1 MMISKALYIAKV
13 AHKGQV
19 DKGGN
24 PYVMHPIAV
33 SQLVHS
39 EEEKIVALLHDVVED
54 TDITLEHLKLE
65 GFSDNIIAA
74 VSALTKQPGVAYDDY
89 IATLKENSIAVRVK
103 IADITHNSDISRIP
117 NPTEKDLERI
127 KRYEMTLAKLKNDYN

>member
-1 MMISKALYIAKV
+1 MISKALDIAKT
-13 AHKGQV
+13 AHRGQL

-24 PYVMHPIAV
+24 PYILHPIAV
-33 SQLVHS
+33 SQLVDS

-54 TDITLEHLKLE
+54 TDITLEYLKLA

-74 VSALTKQPGVAYDDY
+74 VSVLTKQPGVSYDDY
-89 IATLKENSIAVRVK
+89 ISKLKENPIAARVK
-103 IADITHNSDISRIP
+103 VADITHNSDISRIP

-127 KRYEMTLAKLKNDYN
+127 KRYKAKLAKLKSTEN

>member
-1 MMISKALYIAKV
+1 MISKALHIAKT
-13 AHKGQV
+13 AHRGQL

-24 PYVMHPIAV
+24 PYILHPIAV
-33 SQLVHS
+33 SQLVDS

-54 TDITLEHLKLE
+54 TDITLEYLKLE

-74 VSALTKQPGVAYDDY
+74 VSVLTKQPGVSYNDY
-89 IATLKENSIAVRVK
+89 ISKLKENTIAARVK
-103 IADITHNSDISRIP
+103 VADITHNSDISRIP

-127 KRYEMTLAKLKNDYN
+127 KRYKAKLAKLKSTDN

>member
-1 MMISKALYIAKV
+1 MISKALHIAKT
-13 AHKGQV
+13 AHRGQL

-24 PYVMHPIAV
+24 PYILHPIAV
-33 SQLVHS
+33 SQLVDS

-54 TDITLEHLKLE
+54 TDITLEYLKLA

-74 VSALTKQPGVAYDDY
+74 VSVLTKQPGVSYDDY
-89 IATLKENSIAVRVK
+89 ISKLKENPIAARVK
-103 IADITHNSDISRIP
+103 VADITHNSDISRIP

-127 KRYEMTLAKLKNDYN
+127 KRYKAKLAKLKSTDN

>member
-1 MMISKALYIAKV
+1 MISKALHIAKT
-13 AHKGQV
+13 AHRGQL

-24 PYVMHPIAV
+24 PYILHPIAV
-33 SQLVHS
+33 SQLVDS

-54 TDITLEHLKLE
+54 TDLTLEHLKLE

-74 VSALTKQPGVAYDDY
+74 VSALTKHPGVAYDDY
-89 IATLKENSIAVRVK
+89 ISTLKENSIAVRVK

-117 NPTEKDLERI
+117 NPTDKDLERI
-127 KRYEMTLAKLKNDYN
+127 KRYKITLAKLKNANY

>member
-1 MMISKALYIAKV
+1 MYTKALQLAMNV
-13 AHKGQV
+13 HKGQV

-24 PYVMHPIAV
+24 PYILHPIAV
-33 SQLVHS
+33 SQLVDS

-89 IATLKENSIAVRVK
+89 ISTLKGNSIAVRVK

-127 KRYEMTLAKLKNDYN
+127 KRYEMTLAKLKNANY